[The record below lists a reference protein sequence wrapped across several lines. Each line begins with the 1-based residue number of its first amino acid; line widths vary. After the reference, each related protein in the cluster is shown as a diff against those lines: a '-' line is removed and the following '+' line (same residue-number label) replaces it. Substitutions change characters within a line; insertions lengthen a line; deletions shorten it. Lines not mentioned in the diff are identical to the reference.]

1 MRYNRNDYSACD
13 WRASKSDILRNKAV
27 VSKRRKINLANV
39 LGIMALVVV
48 IVVTL
53 DGLVKLYG

>member
-13 WRASKSDILRNKAV
+13 WSASKSDILRDKAA
-27 VSKRRKINLANV
+27 VSQRRKITLANV

-53 DGLVKLYG
+53 DSIFKLYN